1 MAGRS
6 PPGGGGG
13 FAGAWPLTGTS
24 WRCWRWPL
32 RRLGWVSGRLPRIT
46 QPLENLAELWARGQ
60 LAGAMPLAANPLL
73 VFGLPWSDIASP
85 PCPRHVVGVAQRA
98 QVGRVV
104 RAAVAD
110 GDHVVN
116 LKRSVVRWWQ
126 DAASV
131 SLEDCVR
138 GCLTL
143 PSAGATSLLVLGR
156 ARDAARAASDE
167 RVACETAAHAGT
179 PPGGRWTSSSL
190 GRSAGTASSLSEK
203 APAPF
208 GNGARRRSNA
218 VRVSR
223 SILPHLL
230 AVRRPGH
237 PS

>member
-1 MAGRS
+1 MGARKIGWSDAAGRQS
-6 PPGGGGG
+6 
-13 FAGAWPLTGTS
+13 
-24 WRCWRWPL
+24 
-32 RRLGWVSGRLPRIT
+32 
-46 QPLENLAELWARGQ
+46 
-60 LAGAMPLAANPLL
+60 LL
-73 VFGLPWSDIASP
+73 VFDLPRSDTASP

-156 ARDAARAASDE
+156 ARGAARAASDE
-167 RVACETAAHAGT
+167 RVARETAAHAGT
-179 PPGGRWTSSSL
+179 PPGGRRTSSSL
-190 GRSAGTASSLSEK
+190 GRSAGTASSSLSEK